1 MKDHMKKLFKILL
14 AASLAFV
21 ACEKPETPAPPQ
33 EDPIVVEP
41 PICTYEY
48 DGKEYPVYSVT
59 YIEDDTQMLI
69 KISPIKDDEKQ
80 STYAVIGINSSL
92 EGVEID
98 VAKAWHNDD
107 YYFIYE
113 DPVMY
118 YSQYRQLVSGTIMLK
133 KAGSGGYRV
142 VADVVLPDGKT
153 FKFAHI
159 VDFFDE

>member
-1 MKDHMKKLFKILL
+1 MKDHMKKLFKMFL

-21 ACEKPETPAPPQ
+21 ACEKPETSAPPQ

-118 YSQYRQLVSGTIMLK
+118 YSQYRHLQSGTIMMK
-133 KAGSGGYRV
+133 RDTSGSFSV
-142 VADVVLPDGKT
+142 NADIVLPDGKI
-153 FKFAHI
+153 FKFYL
-159 VDFFDE
+159 